1 MDPPHTPPSFTT
13 NKDKLKQKLK
23 NKKKQRS
30 SKGTDVP
37 QVNSDSPDI
46 LSMMEQVSS
55 ILRTNPDLVKQVSK
69 CVSNVM
75 NDKTLMDSITG
86 KLQTDQTFDTNV
98 SDDEPDAESKELR
111 Q

>member
-1 MDPPHTPPSFTT
+1 MDPTLPPPPFTT
-13 NKDKLKQKLK
+13 NKDKLKEKLK
-23 NKKKQRS
+23 NKKKQRAGKATNTVPS
-30 SKGTDVP
+30 SD
-37 QVNSDSPDI
+37 PDI

-75 NDKTLMDSITG
+75 NDKTLMNSISG
-86 KLQTDQTFDTNV
+86 KLQTDQTFDNNDT
-98 SDDEPDAESKELR
+98 DEEPDAESKELR